1 MKRFILISMVFICL
15 VFIFI
20 MSSEN
25 GSESMSTT
33 IKVSNVINIGSFYMI
48 RKSAHFIEFFI
59 LEVFILLMISS
70 FKIIDFKCFIL
81 SILFCLLYAISDEVH
96 QLFVINRSASIID
109 VLIDYTGSFFG
120 SIFFM
125 LFYYI
130 YNEGFVK

>member
-96 QLFVINRSASIID
+96 QLFVIGRSASIID
-109 VLIDYTGSFFG
+109 VLIDYTGSLFG

>member
-109 VLIDYTGSFFG
+109 VLIDYTGSLFG

>member
-33 IKVSNVINIGSFYMI
+33 IKVSNVINISSFYMI

-81 SILFCLLYAISDEVH
+81 SILFCLLYAFSDEVH

-109 VLIDYTGSFFG
+109 VLIDYTGSLFG